1 MRESPTDIRELQAL
15 LDDSIARA
23 SAFLRA
29 SFQMPA
35 HSLSAS
41 QLASHLQGSLT
52 VALATVTSRGEPRV
66 APINA
71 FFLHGR
77 FHVPTVAEA
86 VRARHVA
93 RRPAVSLTY
102 FEGIDLAVI
111 AHGHAT
117 ILDAKHPDFTDLDS
131 IQVASGNQSVSE
143 WQGHGVY
150 LRLHAASLYTFA
162 SDPGRYSAT
171 APT

>member
-15 LDDSIARA
+15 LDDSITRA

-29 SFQMPA
+29 SFEMPA
-35 HSLSAS
+35 HSLSAT
-41 QLASHLQGSLT
+41 QLAAHLQGGLT
-52 VALATVTSRGEPRV
+52 VALATVTSHGEPRV
-66 APINA
+66 APIGA
-71 FFLHGR
+71 LFISGQFY
-77 FHVPTVAEA
+77 VPTVAEA

-111 AHGHAT
+111 AHAQAT
-117 ILDAKHPDFTDLDS
+117 ILDAEHPDFADLDA
-131 IQVASGNQSVSE
+131 IQVACGNQSVRE

-162 SDPGRYSAT
+162 REPGRYSGT